1 MSEQKQLSPEE
12 LEFITKT
19 KAESSNLVMELGQI
33 KIERLTIQQRI
44 NELNE
49 TEQKLETQF
58 NSIIAREKDF
68 TKKLFEKY
76 GDAVIDIES
85 GTIRPNN

>member
-1 MSEQKQLSPEE
+1 
-12 LEFITKT
+12 
-19 KAESSNLVMELGQI
+19 MELGQI

>member
-12 LEFITKT
+12 LEFITQT

-68 TKKLFEKY
+68 TKKLFEKD